1 MSKIDCCG
9 TVSFRNTAFVLF
21 CGILSV
27 AGLSA
32 ADLSQYRDFRLG
44 MDLQSVA
51 RLVKSEPSQA
61 KVLHRKPALLQEMEW
76 RPQFLSGPSSQS
88 DPVRAGLFSFYD
100 GALYRALITYDDAK
114 TEGLTPE
121 DLTASLAAVYGSATQ
136 APAPITVISEGVE
149 EDASVL
155 AQWEDAD
162 SLLRLVRITYR
173 GRIALLL
180 TAKRVAGMA
189 ERATVEA
196 KRIEEQEAPQR
207 DAARQKQKTDDEQTA
222 LAKAR
227 VINKPNFRP

>member
-1 MSKIDCCG
+1 MSKMDRSG
-9 TVSFRNTAFVLF
+9 TVARQSTAFVLF
-21 CGILSV
+21 CGMLSA

-51 RLVKSEPSQA
+51 RLVKSDPSQA

-76 RPQFLSGPSSQS
+76 RPQFSSGHSTQS
-88 DPVRAGLFSFYD
+88 DPVQAGLFSFYD
-100 GALYRALITYDDAK
+100 GALYRALITYDEAK

-121 DLTASLAAVYGSATQ
+121 DLTASLAAVYRPAAQ
-136 APAPITVISEGVE
+136 APATITVVSEGVE

-155 AQWEDAD
+155 AQWEDAG

-189 ERATVEA
+189 EQATVEA
-196 KRIEEQEAPQR
+196 RRIEEQEAPQR
-207 DAARQKQKTDDEQTA
+207 DAARQKQKLEDEQTA

-227 VINKPNFRP
+227 IVNKPNFRP